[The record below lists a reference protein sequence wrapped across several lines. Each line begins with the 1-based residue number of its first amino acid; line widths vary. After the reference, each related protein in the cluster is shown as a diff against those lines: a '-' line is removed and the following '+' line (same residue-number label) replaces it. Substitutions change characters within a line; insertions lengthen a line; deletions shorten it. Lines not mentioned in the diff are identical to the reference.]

1 MHRMVLEKL
10 ADGKAVTEEEMDLL
24 LDLVGPEVG
33 PEHEKSL
40 CSTFLIANSVEVIFH
55 QLQIRVRFKCSKS

>member
-1 MHRMVLEKL
+1 MHKYPHRMVLEKL

-33 PEHEKSL
+33 VLNMKKL
-40 CSTFLIANSVEVIFH
+40 MFNFLNCKFGGGCLPPVTHPSSV
-55 QLQIRVRFKCSKS
+55 